1 MLKKIFVILILVS
14 VVLASFGL
22 VSAQQISK
30 YKILDFAEPYARE
43 DEIMTAYGCYYCEDQ
58 PFYIVDFT
66 IGGDLSGEIVIDAN
80 TGEVIKDEGIA
91 RKIIHAS
98 WVIDSID
105 SALITEEVSS
115 ATNLRGA
122 VTIFESDSALF
133 REFKND
139 PYIEEKIREYAANAA
154 TSHQL
159 IADDYSRCLSI
170 QNEIIDIENQI
181 IGKNLNV
188 ELTELYLSKGDQ
200 FVLEYGTLDKHIN
213 EVRADTIAFYDELI
227 ASTNNQTEK
236 RALEEEKQ
244 YSLTYLLTEQQSI
257 RAYKSYWE
265 SYKSDLDD
273 STEWFIDEMKDR
285 FKLAEVPGFGAISAI
300 VGLLAVVYLII
311 RKGR

>member
-66 IGGDLSGEIVIDAN
+66 IGEDLLGEIVIDAN

-98 WVIDSID
+98 WVIDSIN

-115 ATNLRGA
+115 ATNLRDA
-122 VTIFESDSALF
+122 VTIFESDSVLF

-139 PYIEEKIREYAANAA
+139 PYIEEKIREYAANA
-154 TSHQL
+154 TTTHQL

-188 ELTELYLSKGDQ
+188 ELTELYLSKGDR
-200 FVLEYGTLDKHIN
+200 FVQEYDTLDKHIN
-213 EVRADTIAFYDELI
+213 EARADTFAFYDELI

-244 YSLTYLLTEQQSI
+244 YSLNYLLTEQQSI
-257 RAYKSYWE
+257 RAYESYWE

-273 STEWFIDEMKDR
+273 STEWFIEEMKDR
-285 FKLAEVPGFGAISAI
+285 FELAEVPGFEAIFAI
-300 VGLLAVVYLII
+300 VGLLVVAYLV
-311 RKGR
+311 RRRR

>member
-14 VVLASFGL
+14 VILASFGV

-30 YKILDFAEPYARE
+30 YEVLDFAEPYARE
-43 DEIMTAYGCYYCEDQ
+43 GEAMTTYGCYYYEDQ

-66 IGGDLSGEIVIDAN
+66 IGEDLFGEIVIDAN

-105 SALITEEVSS
+105 SVLITEEVSS
-115 ATNLRGA
+115 AANLRDA
-122 VTIFESDSALF
+122 VTIFESYSALF
-133 REFKND
+133 KEYTNS

-170 QNEIIDIENQI
+170 QNEIIDIESQI

-200 FVLEYGTLDKHIN
+200 FVQEYDTLDKHIN
-213 EVRADTIAFYDELI
+213 KAREDTIAFYDELI

-236 RALEEEKQ
+236 RVLEEEKQ
-244 YSLTYLLTEQQSI
+244 YSLNYLLTEQQSI

-273 STEWFIDEMKDR
+273 STEWFIEEMKDR
-285 FKLAEVPGFGAISAI
+285 FELTEAPGFEAIFAI
-300 VGLLAVVYLII
+300 AGLLVVAYLL
-311 RKGR
+311 RRG